1 MQSRIKP
8 KSLNSWKNVRR
19 LYGPFYPKI
28 LKDNNGFR
36 YNLNED
42 NIFGNLYYSM
52 NQDFLKGKMANL
64 SKIPINEELRGVQKK
79 PMKLIPIL
87 RYKKK

>member
-1 MQSRIKP
+1 
-8 KSLNSWKNVRR
+8 
-19 LYGPFYPKI
+19 
-28 LKDNNGFR
+28 
-36 YNLNED
+36 
-42 NIFGNLYYSM
+42 M
-52 NQDFLKGKMANL
+52 NQDFLKGKTANL

>member
-1 MQSRIKP
+1 MKDIRK
-8 KSLNSWKNVRR
+8 
-19 LYGPFYPKI
+19 LYEPYCPKI
-28 LKDNNGFR
+28 LKDNHGFK
-36 YNLNED
+36 YNISEES
-42 NIFGNLYYSM
+42 IFGNLYYSM